1 MVAEKPLTKAE
12 IEAMVQ
18 RAAACGARQA
28 LAAVGLHDE
37 RAAADVR
44 ELRGVLEAWRSAK
57 STALTTAVKIITTA
71 FLAAIVAGVG
81 WTWTQKQ

>member
-12 IEAMVQ
+12 IEAMVA
-18 RAAACGARQA
+18 RAAESGAKQA

-37 RAAADVR
+37 HAAADVR

-57 STALTTAVKIITTA
+57 STAINTAIKVITTA
-71 FLAAIVAGVG
+71 FLAAIAAGVG
-81 WTWTQKQ
+81 WTWSQKQ

>member
-18 RAAACGARQA
+18 RAATCGAKQA

-37 RAAADVR
+37 HAAADVK
-44 ELRGVLEAWRSAK
+44 ELRSVLEAWRSTK
-57 STALTTAVKIITTA
+57 TTAATAAIKFLTTA
-71 FLAAIVAGVG
+71 FLAAIVAWLS
-81 WTWTQKQ
+81 WTWTQQK